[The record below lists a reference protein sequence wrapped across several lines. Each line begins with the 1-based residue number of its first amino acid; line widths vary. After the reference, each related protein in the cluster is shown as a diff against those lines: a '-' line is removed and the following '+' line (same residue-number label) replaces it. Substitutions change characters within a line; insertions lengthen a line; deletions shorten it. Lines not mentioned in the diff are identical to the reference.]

1 MQVVLGIIIFYYCSR
16 IFWSN
21 NAEIVIFLCCYSV
34 SFVCVNALSRLLQN
48 ILEQLLSFLFSGIE
62 SLSLYIM

>member
-1 MQVVLGIIIFYYCSR
+1 MQGVLGIIIFYYCSR

-21 NAEIVIFLCCYSV
+21 NAEIVIFVCCYSV